1 MNRLAPYLQAAP
13 LALVFLLFFI
23 LPIGLVVVVSFF
35 NYETYQILIPDFTW
49 QNYEDIFSSEVT
61 YRT

>member
-23 LPIGLVVVVSFF
+23 LPIGLVVVVSFL
-35 NYETYQILIPDFTW
+35 TMSRRSGCSIP
-49 QNYEDIFSSEVT
+49 SS
-61 YRT
+61 R